1 MLQVTSLYD
10 FREYKGILSIL
21 ATWYIHLGVPSWLV
35 NFKHL
40 FRYSKVHRV
49 VIVVVEERHA
59 EGAASKLTGAE
70 VLLYIGDALAGSC
83 GVIESSPKSTSVG
96 QVWIT
101 ERPSL
106 KATLDH
112 ENPDAEII
120 ILKDSS
126 KCSLINR

>member
-1 MLQVTSLYD
+1 MLQVTSLWRVQGY
-10 FREYKGILSIL
+10 S
-21 ATWYIHLGVPSWLV
+21 TCNIHFGVPPLITV
-35 NFKHL
+35 HLHL

-96 QVWIT
+96 QV
-101 ERPSL
+101 
-106 KATLDH
+106 
-112 ENPDAEII
+112 
-120 ILKDSS
+120 
-126 KCSLINR
+126 